1 MRAASPLSWCGPSA
15 SPHWTGVSVACLDPG
30 GENSA
35 QRFQSKRWFRGKP
48 DCCRFGRPQSILSS
62 PDLAL
67 ETATCRLG
75 CRISQRSATLEV
87 RHDHNWW
94 DSQNGRVFIRDHRG
108 PTRWCGSGSIF
119 WCHSADYSN
128 KGSPWNLAVTFKST
142 RSCSYK
148 DIESCAWQSDILIYL
163 FSWLTMIQSQSLDAP
178 PARQSQLIRAA
189 CLKLQDYRLKLH
201 SLGSSCA
208 FYWPR
213 LVWRRGTRTA
223 GSS

>member
-30 GENSA
+30 GGGNSA
-35 QRFQSKRWFRGKP
+35 RRFQSKRWFRGKP

-67 ETATCRLG
+67 GTATCRLG
-75 CRISQRSATLEV
+75 RRISQRSATLEV
-87 RHDHNWW
+87 RHDQNWW

-128 KGSPWNLAVTFKST
+128 KGSPWNLPETLS
-142 RSCSYK
+142 
-148 DIESCAWQSDILIYL
+148 
-163 FSWLTMIQSQSLDAP
+163 P
-178 PARQSQLIRAA
+178 PAPALIRTLNRA
-189 CLKLQDYRLKLH
+189 
-201 SLGSSCA
+201 LGNLTFWYVY
-208 FYWPR
+208 FY
-213 LVWRRGTRTA
+213 
-223 GSS
+223 GSRWFNHKV